1 MHQKFSEHLENVVAL
16 YAELTEQE
24 AKAFPG
30 GAPAKP
36 GIYLFL
42 HEEKP
47 ERVGRSKNLRN
58 RLRNHLRP
66 DHNSGAYAFKRARH
80 RFGTKATYKKGAGR
94 KELQGDPLFY
104 ALFLEEIERLKT
116 LTIKWIVVENDVDQ
130 YLLELYAAMELDLL
144 LDEFGTH

>member
-1 MHQKFSEHLENVVAL
+1 MHQKFSEHLQNIVAL
-16 YAELTEQE
+16 YDELMQQQPE
-24 AKAFPG
+24 AFPG
-30 GAPAKP
+30 TAPAKP

-42 HEEKP
+42 HEGKP
-47 ERVGRSKNLRN
+47 ERVGRSKSLRN

-66 DHNSGAYAFKRARH
+66 DHNSGAYAFKRARR
-80 RFGTKATYKKGAGR
+80 RFGTKATYKKGDGR
-94 KELQGDPLFY
+94 KELQGNPLFF

-130 YLLELYAAMELDLL
+130 YLLELYAAMELDLP